1 MAKQRHAAATEVTV
15 APLAE
20 ASGFEKFVNAYWKHG
35 IVLFVLIAAGVLGA
49 QYMQHQEKSK
59 TTEEWRAFGS
69 AVLGGFG
76 VATPIVDAAE
86 LELLAKDA
94 TLDSAP
100 WALMAAAA
108 KHESD
113 MEYSEALATLDRV
126 AREHPEHLVMKR
138 QVTIGERSG
147 TYVGMMRER
156 IQSLSGLAQE
166 APNLFGNADPAPD
179 APRVRLETTA
189 GSIVVALYSD
199 RAPKHVENFLELC
212 REGQYDGTK
221 FHRVMDGFMIQG
233 GDRTSID
240 GPKEQWGTGD
250 AGYTLAQEF
259 SDLAHFPGFLA
270 AAKKPNEVESGGHQF
285 YITLGAPHHL
295 DNVHTVFGKVVEG
308 MDVVRAIGSAPN
320 EPGGDRPLN
329 PVTVTKTEL
338 L

>member
-20 ASGFEKFVNAYWKHG
+20 TSGLENFVNSYWKHG
-35 IVLFVLIAAGVLGA
+35 IVLFALIAAGVLGT
-49 QYMQHQEKSK
+49 QYMQQQDNAK

-76 VATPIVDAAE
+76 VATPIADADE
-86 LELLAKDA
+86 LERLAA
-94 TLDSAP
+94 NAALDSAP

-113 MEYSEALATLDRV
+113 MEYSEALADLDRLQS
-126 AREHPEHLVMKR
+126 EHPGHLVMTR
-138 QVTIGERSG
+138 EVTIGDRTG
-147 TYVGMMRER
+147 TYAGMMRER
-156 IQSLSGLAQE
+156 IQSLEGLAEE
-166 APNLFGNADPAPD
+166 APGLFGNADPAPD
-179 APRVRLETTA
+179 APRVRLETTS
-189 GSIVVALYSD
+189 GSIVVALYPD
-199 RAPKHVENFLELC
+199 RAPNHVENFLKLC

-221 FHRVMDGFMIQG
+221 FHRVLAGFKIQG

-250 AGYTLAQEF
+250 AGYTIAQEF
-259 SDLAHFPGFLA
+259 SDLAHFPGFLSA
-270 AAKKPNEVESGGHQF
+270 EKKGNGDESGGHQF
-285 YITLGAPHHL
+285 SITLGAPHHL

-308 MDVVRAIGSAPN
+308 MDVVRAIGAASN
-320 EPGGDRPLN
+320 EPGTDKPLSA
-329 PVTVTKTEL
+329 VMVTKTQL